1 MADLVGKT
9 LGPYQ
14 IQALLGAGGMGQVY
28 RAHDPRLDREVAI
41 KVLAATLAQEPGYS
55 ARFQREAKAAAKLS
69 HPNIVPV
76 FDVGEQGGL
85 MYLVMP
91 LIPGGTLR
99 EYLAQRGA
107 LPLSEAIS
115 IVEQVAGA
123 LQQAHERGMIH
134 RDVKPANILM
144 SAEGRALLTDFGIVR
159 VAQNNESA
167 TPLTRIGSFVGSPEY
182 AAPEMV
188 TGQSADH
195 RVDIYALGV
204 MLYQML
210 TGRLPFVGSNAMAL
224 LMQRVQQEPPAP
236 RSVNPAIPPAVEA
249 VIMKAMA
256 KAPAARYQSATELVQ
271 ALKTAAGGQAA
282 PTLYGETGTQS
293 QMSDLSTI
301 AGSGP
306 AAPGA
311 PGWNNSPYVP
321 TIPVPPPVSGP
332 AAAAPPTPGWASGPA
347 AGAPPPASGWASPG
361 WGGQYTPPPAPTF
374 MTELP
379 GAPASPPVAVSPPAR
394 RRRSLPLLLLGAA
407 LLLIVVGA
415 GLLGLGLSTGFFKG
429 TTAGV
434 NTTATTLAQGSPAA
448 TSTKAPTPTATPLP
462 TYYYMARY
470 FALADGD
477 LRNGDVA
484 DTTINLNNTQDYT
497 NHEGAK
503 GDIYQ
508 MGDALSYGW
517 QFGTA
522 TVVRDSNGKF
532 IFAILVDRLD
542 SYQHTQQYLQR
553 DLTLFQSHT
562 LPTVGEEA
570 LAGIIPEKNQQ
581 TYQLI
586 FRDRNIVVTIA
597 TVPMSNAQGFSDYF
611 LSLAQSLDQHGQ
623 RCTYDITTLKPLPSA
638 PSDCT

>member
-1 MADLVGKT
+1 MADLVGTT
-9 LGPYQ
+9 LGPYH

-41 KVLAATLAQEPGYS
+41 KVLSATLAQEPGYS

-99 EYLAQRGA
+99 EYLSQRGA

-188 TGQSADH
+188 TGQSADQ

-210 TGRLPFVGSNAMAL
+210 TGRLPFVSSNAMAL
-224 LMQRVQQEPPAP
+224 LMQRVQQEAPAP
-236 RSVNPAIPPAVEA
+236 RSINPAIPPAVEA

-271 ALKTAAGGQAA
+271 ALKAAVGGQEL
-282 PTLYGETGTQS
+282 PTLYGEKGTQS
-293 QMSDLSTI
+293 QISDLATI

-306 AAPGA
+306 AAPG
-311 PGWNNSPYVP
+311 GQEWKNSPYVP
-321 TIPVPPPVSGP
+321 TVPVPPPVSGP

-347 AGAPPPASGWASPG
+347 AGAPPPASGWAAQG
-361 WGGQYTPPPAPTF
+361 WGAQYTPPPAPTF

-379 GAPASPPVAVSPPAR
+379 GAPASPPAAVPQTPA
-394 RRRSLPLLLLGAA
+394 RRRSLPLVLLAAA

-415 GLLGLGLSTGFFKG
+415 GVLGLGFSTGFFKG
-429 TTAGV
+429 NTAGV
-434 NTTATTLAQGSPAA
+434 NTTATTLAQGSPTA
-448 TSTKAPTPTATPLP
+448 TSTTAPTPTATPLP
-462 TYYYMARY
+462 TYYYMAHN
-470 FALADGD
+470 FAPADGD
-477 LRNGDVA
+477 LRNGDKAGNPFSLSQSA
-484 DTTINLNNTQDYT
+484 DYLT
-497 NHEGAK
+497 HEGPN
-503 GDIYQ
+503 GDYYR
-508 MGDALSYGW
+508 MGDATDFDW

-522 TVVRDSNGKF
+522 TKVFDNDGSWKF
-532 IFAILVDRLD
+532 VILVDRFD
-542 SYQHTQQYLQR
+542 TYQHAQEYFQHQIGLLQHKTQQR
-553 DLTLFQSHT
+553 A
-562 LPTVGEEA
+562 GEDA
-570 LAGIIPEKNQQ
+570 DAGTIPINNRQ
-581 TYQLI
+581 TYQFF
-586 FRDRNIVVTIA
+586 FRDRNIVVTIS
-597 TVPMSNAQGFSDYF
+597 TIPMNNVQGFSDYF

-623 RCTYDITTLKPLPSA
+623 RCTYDTATLKPLPSA
-638 PSDCT
+638 PSDCN